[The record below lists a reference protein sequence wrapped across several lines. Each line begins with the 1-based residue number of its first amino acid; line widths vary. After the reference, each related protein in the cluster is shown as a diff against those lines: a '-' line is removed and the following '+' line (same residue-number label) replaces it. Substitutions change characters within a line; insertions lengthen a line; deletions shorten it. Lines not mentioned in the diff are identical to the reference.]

1 MQSNATAKAES
12 ERRNFAVEE
21 GDHLTLLNGKNHFN
35 CRSERAPVPFR
46 FCLPRHLIINFSML
60 TVYTAFTTR
69 GQKSARWC
77 HDHFLNFRALS
88 RAFSIRSQL
97 LKFLKRFNIPL
108 ESCGNDTVKI
118 RKCLVSGYFANAAKM
133 MPDGSFRTIRDNA
146 VRSSSLSLR
155 VSQVYEH

>member
-1 MQSNATAKAES
+1 MLQQRPRVKEETLQSRKETIWRYSMVRIISTVVAI
-12 ERRNFAVEE
+12 
-21 GDHLTLLNGKNHFN
+21 
-35 CRSERAPVPFR
+35 PFR
-46 FCLPRHLIINFSML
+46 CCLPRHLIINFSML

-133 MPDGSFRTIRDNA
+133 TPDGSFRTIRDNA
-146 VRSSSLSLR
+146 VRISNLSFR
-155 VSQVYEH
+155 VCQVYEH